1 MLNDNLNKFDNQF
14 QLAIIHENKT
24 DMTMLV
30 IKNQEVT
37 LAPLM
42 TLSRYFCHINSSSF
56 ER

>member
-24 DMTMLV
+24 DMTMVV

-42 TLSRYFCHINSSSF
+42 TEQILLSFSF
-56 ER
+56 TY